1 MRPLAADAS
10 VPRESGA
17 CRRRTVCCSVRV
29 VTDMGAAE
37 GGDQLDR
44 IVAVTDTA
52 LAHLDL
58 EKLLVELLQRI
69 QVLLAV
75 DTAAVLLLDA
85 NAADLVATAAVGLE
99 EEVHQGVRVPM
110 GKGFAGRIAAE
121 RQPVVLERV
130 DHSTVRNRLLWEKGI
145 RSLLGVPLLAA
156 GEVLGVLHVGTLT
169 PRRFTDENVHLLQLV
184 GDRMALAVQ
193 ARLSNVERSAASA
206 LQRSLLPD
214 RLPEVPGV
222 EFAARYV
229 PGPGT
234 GVGGDWY
241 DVFPLSNQ
249 RWGLVIGD
257 VAGHG
262 LIPATVMGRMRSVLR
277 GYALKYSDPAEVL
290 TTLNQYARQFEP
302 RSMTTVAYAILDLTD
317 DSLRLSSAGHLAPV
331 VAYPNQA
338 PTMLDLSPDP
348 PIGAACRRPRRT
360 YRYQV
365 PPGALLLFYT
375 DGLIERK
382 GSDIDEGLTRLREAV
397 FTGSAE
403 EVCAWVMAR
412 LVGAEPTIDDIAILA
427 VSRSG
432 H

>member
-1 MRPLAADAS
+1 
-10 VPRESGA
+10 
-17 CRRRTVCCSVRV
+17 
-29 VTDMGAAE
+29 MGAA
-37 GGDQLDR
+37 GDGDQLAR
-44 IVAVTDTA
+44 IEAVTDTA

-58 EKLLVELLQRI
+58 ETLLVELLERI
-69 QVLLAV
+69 QVLLAA
-75 DTAAVLLLDA
+75 DTAAVLLLDE
-85 NAADLVATAAVGLE
+85 NAGELVATAAVGLE

-121 RQPVVLERV
+121 RQPVVLDKV

-156 GEVLGVLHVGTLT
+156 GEVLGVLHVGALT
-169 PRRFTDENVHLLQLV
+169 PRQFTDENVRLLQLV

-193 ARLSNVERSAASA
+193 ARQSGVERSTASA

-214 RLPEVPGV
+214 KLPDVPGI
-222 EFAARYV
+222 EFATRYV

-262 LIPATVMGRMRSVLR
+262 LIPATVMGRLRSVLR
-277 GYALKYSDPAEVL
+277 GYALQHNDPAEVL
-290 TTLNQYARQFEP
+290 ATLNQYARQFEQ
-302 RSMTTVAYAILDLTD
+302 RAMTTVAYAILDLTD
-317 DSLRLSSAGHLAPV
+317 DSLLLSSAGHLAPV

-338 PTMLDLSPDP
+338 PTMLDFSPDP
-348 PIGAACRRPRRT
+348 PIGAFDTHPRRT

-365 PPGALLLFYT
+365 PPGAVLLFYT

-382 GSDIDEGLTRLREAV
+382 GSDIDDGLERLRKAV
-397 FTGSAE
+397 YTGPAE
-403 EVCAWVMAR
+403 EVCAWIMAR
-412 LVGAEPTIDDIAILA
+412 LVGAEPTIDDIAVLT
-427 VSRSG
+427 VSRSDTETSRHPDPQHAAADQPPPKTMCG
-432 H
+432 TYR

>member
-1 MRPLAADAS
+1 
-10 VPRESGA
+10 
-17 CRRRTVCCSVRV
+17 
-29 VTDMGAAE
+29 MGAAE
-37 GGDQLDR
+37 DGDQLAR
-44 IVAVTDTA
+44 IEAVTDTA

-58 EKLLVELLQRI
+58 ETLLVELLERI
-69 QVLLAV
+69 QVLLAA
-75 DTAAVLLLDA
+75 DTAAVLLLDE
-85 NAADLVATAAVGLE
+85 NAGELVATAAVGLE

-110 GKGFAGRIAAE
+110 GKGFAGRIAAQ
-121 RQPVVLERV
+121 RQPVVLDTV

-169 PRRFTDENVHLLQLV
+169 PRQFTDENVRLLQLV

-193 ARLSNVERSAASA
+193 ARQSGVERSTASA

-214 RLPEVPGV
+214 KLPDVPGI
-222 EFAARYV
+222 EFATRYV

-277 GYALKYSDPAEVL
+277 GYALQHNDPAEVL
-290 TTLNQYARQFEP
+290 ATLNQYARRFEP
-302 RSMTTVAYAILDLTD
+302 RAMTTVAYAILDLTD
-317 DSLRLSSAGHLAPV
+317 ESLLLSSAGHLAPV

-338 PTMLDLSPDP
+338 PTMLDFSPDP
-348 PIGAACRRPRRT
+348 PIGAVDTHPRRT

-365 PPGALLLFYT
+365 PPGAVLLFYT

-382 GSDIDEGLTRLREAV
+382 GSDIDDGLERLRKAV
-397 FTGSAE
+397 YTGPAE
-403 EVCAWVMAR
+403 EVCAWTMAR
-412 LVGAEPTIDDIAILA
+412 LVGAEPTIDDIAILT
-427 VSRSG
+427 VSRSDTETKT
-432 H
+432 HPDPQHAAADQPPPKTMCDTHQ